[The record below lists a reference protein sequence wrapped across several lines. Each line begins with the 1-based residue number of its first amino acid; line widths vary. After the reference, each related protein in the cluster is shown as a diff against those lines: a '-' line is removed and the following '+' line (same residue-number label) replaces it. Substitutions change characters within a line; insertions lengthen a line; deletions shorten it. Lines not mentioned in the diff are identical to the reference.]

1 MADKSRERN
10 YVDMFSDYG
19 LDERQIAIQNKIMK
33 KCFKYSFTGSLV
45 LTCVWIMLGAA
56 ELAIPFTYTA
66 VSYYI
71 LLIVCGII
79 HAVQASKNG
88 VINGIAAAQISG
100 KGQIAVIIFSTIC
113 IFGRAFK
120 EFETFNHYWVSLVFM
135 VVTTLIYAVVLHFCG
150 KRNFKVLDEEST
162 DDTDESGE
170 E

>member
-10 YVDMFSDYG
+10 YADMFSDYG

-33 KCFKYSFTGSLV
+33 KCFKYSFNGSIF

-56 ELAIPFTYTA
+56 EVAIPFTYTA
-66 VSYYI
+66 LSYHI
-71 LLIVCGII
+71 LLMVCGII

-120 EFETFNHYWVSLVFM
+120 EFETFNHYWVSLVIM
-135 VVTTLIYAVVLHFCG
+135 AVTTLIYAVVLHFCG
-150 KRNFKVLDEEST
+150 KHNFKVLDEENT
-162 DDTDESGE
+162 DDTDESE
-170 E
+170 EE